1 MTKWLSPLPRTRKI
15 DPLPPPPP
23 PDRSVGGWEGVFR
36 NGSIFLHHRENEAGQ
51 KEEKRKEE
59 EAIIIP
65 SMSQVALA
73 GSGWSL
79 PASVRG
85 FSKLTG
91 VKMLRRRKLEK
102 F

>member
-1 MTKWLSPLPRTRKI
+1 MTEWLSSLPRTRKI
-15 DPLPPPPP
+15 DPLPPPP
-23 PDRSVGGWEGVFR
+23 DRSVDGRVFFVMGPSSSTTVR
-36 NGSIFLHHRENEAGQ
+36 MRRGRKKRRG
-51 KEEKRKEE
+51 KEEE